1 MTFNQVENTF
11 ICQLNKLDNKKFLT
25 DFVVRKD
32 SSGTELVRYYKEII
46 RRLSCTPAWGV
57 SGVNKMVNDLRDSV
71 VAKLTNAKKGKTTAW
86 AHAKKMLAYI
96 EHFGD
101 QEAKPYYKEK
111 CVLVP
116 PLTDEELLELLLNA
130 EENV

>member
-1 MTFNQVENTF
+1 MIFTQVENTF
-11 ICQLNKLDNKKFLT
+11 ICQLNKPDNKKFLM
-25 DFVVRKD
+25 DYAVRRD
-32 SSGTELVRYYKEII
+32 SSCVELVRYYKDII
-46 RRLSCTPAWGV
+46 SRLSGTPAWGV
-57 SGVNKMVNDLRDSV
+57 SGVNKMVNELRDSV

-96 EHFGD
+96 EHFGE

-116 PLTDEELLELLLNA
+116 PLTDEELLELLLKA
-130 EENV
+130 EE

>member
-1 MTFNQVENTF
+1 MTFTQVESTF
-11 ICQLNKLDNKKFLT
+11 ICQLNKPDNKKFLT
-25 DFVVRKD
+25 DFALRRD
-32 SSGTELVRYYKEII
+32 SSGTELVRYYKELIG
-46 RRLSCTPAWGV
+46 RLMCTPAWGV
-57 SGVNKMVNDLRDSV
+57 NGVNKMVNELRASV

-96 EHFGD
+96 EHFGE

-116 PLTDEELLELLLNA
+116 PLTDEELLELLLKA
-130 EENV
+130 EETV